1 MSGNIYQTYYMVE
14 TAKMRLRTEM
24 ESLVVDTTRLRNI
37 HEMLTRAAADISDM
51 AKEVETSRRM
61 LEEEE

>member
-1 MSGNIYQTYYMVE
+1 MSNIYQTYYMIE

-24 ESLVVDTTRLRNI
+24 ESLSMDTTQLRNI
-37 HEMLTRAAADISDM
+37 HWMLTRAAANISDM
-51 AKEVETSRRM
+51 AKEVETSRRI